1 MARGFEIRIH
11 ILEVGLGSQ
20 RKKGHRIATF
30 NSSISSEEMEIA
42 VTESF
47 THTHTHR
54 NVKDRNFAPFTMP
67 QVLFYSCHL

>member
-11 ILEVGLGSQ
+11 ILEVGLLGEP
-20 RKKGHRIATF
+20 KKEDMRIATF

-47 THTHTHR
+47 THTHTH
-54 NVKDRNFAPFTMP
+54 TEM
-67 QVLFYSCHL
+67 